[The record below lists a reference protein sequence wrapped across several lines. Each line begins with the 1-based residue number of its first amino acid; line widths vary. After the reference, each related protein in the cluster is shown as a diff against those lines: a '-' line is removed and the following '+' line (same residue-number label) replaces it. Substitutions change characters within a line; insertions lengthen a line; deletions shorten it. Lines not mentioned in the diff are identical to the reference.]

1 PAAGVSGE
9 RGAKLLDR
17 NPGGADELA
26 QRPRR
31 ELTMIG
37 DRERRDGADFGEDH
51 WLPVCRWNTHPSRSK
66 ARRASRPLA
75 TGRSGSGDVDLDRSN
90 GEWQSL
96 LGPNLEASDDRLA
109 DVRERLLLR
118 LSLTHTPRDR
128 RAFGNDHAALVA
140 FEGHGELRQV
150 GEHPSYSGRS
160 RSSPTSRGPTC

>member
-1 PAAGVSGE
+1 VTLSCPPTWNVSGTRPDVPAAGVSGE

-51 WLPVCRWNTHPSRSK
+51 VAAGLLVEHPPEPLEGS
-66 ARRASRPLA
+66 ARIPSLA
-75 TGRSGSGDVDLDRSN
+75 TGRSGNGDVDLDRSN

-140 FEGHGELRQV
+140 FEGHGELH
-150 GEHPSYSGRS
+150 G
-160 RSSPTSRGPTC
+160 